1 MVLTSREKVKLVVR
15 DNETTDNL
23 REIVNV
29 CKVVSVVPD
38 GCHVESAIYVK
49 QYEDGR
55 LASLWFED
63 RKEV

>member
-1 MVLTSREKVKLVVR
+1 MILTSREKVKLIVR

-29 CKVVSVVPD
+29 CKVVSVVHD

-55 LASLWFED
+55 LVSLWFED
-63 RKEV
+63 RKEA